1 MFKEELNILKTYIE
15 SGIIT
20 FLVSNVPKKL
30 RENCVTIKSNI
41 DKSELNGHYEN
52 IKFCPPS
59 WYKNLEEIIKNGYA
73 ILIIENMDEISNDEQ
88 LKFIELLKYR
98 KISTFDLSKNII
110 ILITYSN
117 LKNISEEIYSLSV
130 AI

>member
-1 MFKEELNILKTYIE
+1 MFKEELEILKTYIE
-15 SGIIT
+15 SGICT

-30 RENCVTIKSNI
+30 RENCVTIKSNV

-52 IKFCPPS
+52 LDFCPPS
-59 WYKNLEEIIKNGYA
+59 WYKNLEEISKNGYA

-98 KISTFDLSKNII
+98 KISTFDLPTNTII
-110 ILITYSN
+110 FVTYSN
-117 LKNISEEIYSLSV
+117 LKNISEEIYSLT
-130 AI
+130 AKI